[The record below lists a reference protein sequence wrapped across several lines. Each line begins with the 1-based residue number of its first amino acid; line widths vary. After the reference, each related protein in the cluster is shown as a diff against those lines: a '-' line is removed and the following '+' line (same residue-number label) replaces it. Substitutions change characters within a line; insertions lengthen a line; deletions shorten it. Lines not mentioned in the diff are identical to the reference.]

1 MSAAAGNLKQAQD
14 HAQRALNNVRNL
26 QPYLGDLADM
36 VAIHVEPRIPTA
48 GITADGRLFVN
59 PDWFLSLSGPEA
71 IYVMSHELWHLV
83 LQSHARAGPDDAWHV
98 NVAHDWIINRI
109 LTDELGIMPPKN
121 GLWLGDADNHSAE
134 ELVRWLKDGNLI
146 SPARGSVWD
155 AEAGR
160 PEQRTPT
167 PFEEAL
173 RGTHLAPAEVSSGDD
188 APADCPR
195 DILTEEDLRRLSITV
210 PVVAVSLNSGAGSA
224 GDAIADRA
232 EALRLA
238 ADAALGTHA
247 VVTSALRYR
256 HPDFTY
262 PHLTATLDIIATN
275 DRIPVEL
282 ALQSGIDMIAP
293 KVRTYRR
300 ASRRQ
305 GTRQDIV
312 LPGRRHE
319 GWVLNLILD
328 TSGSMTGVL
337 PRLLSLIKASAKA
350 AGVSQVRIIQ
360 ASDDVTADETVDID
374 SLESFEVRGY
384 GGSDLTAAFNRLS
397 EDPDTERVI
406 VLSDMAIR
414 YPAEPPPYDVVWF
427 AIRERYGTPVAPEYG
442 TFIILNV

>member
-1 MSAAAGNLKQAQD
+1 MSAAADTLRLALD
-14 HAQRALNNVRNL
+14 YAQRALNNVRNL
-26 QPYLGDLADM
+26 QPYLGGVADM

-83 LQSHARAGPDDAWHV
+83 LQSHARAGSDDAWHV

-134 ELVRWLKDGNLI
+134 ELVRWLKDGNVPL
-146 SPARGSVWD
+146 PGRRSVWD
-155 AEAGR
+155 DEAGR

-173 RGTHLAPAEVSSGDD
+173 RGTHLAPSEASSGDD
-188 APADCPR
+188 APADCPG

-210 PVVAVSLNSGAGSA
+210 PVIAVPLASGAGSA

-427 AIRERYGTPVAPEYG
+427 AIRERYGTPVAPDYG

>member
-1 MSAAAGNLKQAQD
+1 MSAAADTLRLALD
-14 HAQRALNNVRNL
+14 YAQRALNNVRNL
-26 QPYLGDLADM
+26 QPYLGGVADM

-83 LQSHARAGPDDAWHV
+83 LQSHARAGSDDAWHV

-134 ELVRWLKDGNLI
+134 ELVRWLKDGNVPL
-146 SPARGSVWD
+146 PGRRSVWD
-155 AEAGR
+155 DEAGR

-173 RGTHLAPAEVSSGDD
+173 RGTHLAPSEASSGDD
-188 APADCPR
+188 APADCPG

-210 PVVAVSLNSGAGSA
+210 PVIAVPLASGAGSA

-247 VVTSALRYR
+247 VVTSALRHR

>member
-1 MSAAAGNLKQAQD
+1 MSAAADSLRLALD
-14 HAQRALNNVRNL
+14 YAQRALNNVRNL

-48 GITADGRLFVN
+48 GITANGRLFVN

-71 IYVMSHELWHLV
+71 IYIMSHELWHLV

-134 ELVRWLKDGNLI
+134 ELVRWLKDGNVPL
-146 SPARGSVWD
+146 PGRRSVWD
-155 AEAGR
+155 DEAGR

-173 RGTHLAPAEVSSGDD
+173 RGTHLAPSEASSGDD
-188 APADCPR
+188 APADCPG

-210 PVVAVSLNSGAGSA
+210 PVIAVPLTSDAGSA
-224 GDAIADRA
+224 VDDGAARA
-232 EALRLA
+232 AALRRA
-238 ADAALGTHA
+238 ADGALNTHA
-247 VVTSALRYR
+247 VVTSALRAR

-262 PHLTATLDIIATN
+262 PHSTALLDIIATN

-282 ALQSGIDMIAP
+282 ALQSGMDMIAP

-305 GTRQDIV
+305 GTRQDVV

-319 GWVLNLILD
+319 GWALNLILD

-374 SLESFEVRGY
+374 SLERFEVRGY
-384 GGSDLTAAFNRLS
+384 GGSDLTAAFDRLS
-397 EDPDTERVI
+397 EDPETERVI

-414 YPAEPPPYDVVWF
+414 YPAEPPPYEVVWF
-427 AIRERYGTPVAPEYG
+427 ATRSSYWTPAAPEYG
-442 TFIILNV
+442 TFIILNI